1 MSRDPSFDEAT
12 LAAERRVGTVL
23 AEKWKLDK
31 LLGVG
36 GMAAVYSATHQNNGK
51 TFALKVLHPT
61 LAMQAEIK
69 KRFLRE
75 GYIANKVGHPGA
87 VSIID
92 DGSDPDGSV
101 FLVMALLEG
110 DSLRALAESR
120 RGRMAPKELL
130 PYVIDVLDVLDAA
143 HAQGIVHRDLK
154 ADNVFIT
161 KDGKAKVLDFGVA
174 RVLEGEGGKTRTG
187 MVMGTPEYMPPEQA
201 RGRSELIDGR
211 ADLWAVGAMIYRLL
225 SGRYPHEAET
235 PNEVLLLAMTE
246 PAPKLASAV
255 PDAAPKLQT
264 LVDKAM
270 AFDKNDRW
278 ADARAM
284 QAAAREALEEVKGRE
299 AATTAVTDLAT
310 LAVESAKTLPAEPS
324 PKGLWLHDK
333 ATPPASTQEPPK
345 KKKRGALGL
354 VLAAVVLALVAG
366 GVWLGVR
373 HLRTSVDDA
382 LADLADAAPSASV
395 LPLANAPD
403 ASEDATDDGDLDI
416 DEDNPYA
423 DWEGGALAPDSG
435 AAKPVATV
443 KPLPKNVG
451 KGTPPKKKKR

>member
-1 MSRDPSFDEAT
+1 MARDPSFDEAT

-23 AEKWKLDK
+23 ADKWKLDK

-61 LAMQAEIK
+61 LAMQAEVK

-75 GYIANKVGHPGA
+75 GYIANKIGHPNA

-101 FLVMALLEG
+101 FLVMELLEG
-110 DSLRALAESR
+110 DSLRGRAEAKH
-120 RGRMAPKELL
+120 GRMTPKELL
-130 PYVIDVLDVLDAA
+130 PWVIDVLDVLAAA
-143 HAQGIVHRDLK
+143 HEQGIVHRDLK

-161 KDGKAKVLDFGVA
+161 SDGKAKVLDFGVA

-201 RGRSELIDGR
+201 RGRSELVDGR

-225 SGRYPHEAET
+225 TGRYPHEAET

-246 PAPKLASAV
+246 PAPKLASAIA
-255 PDAAPKLQT
+255 DAGPKLQL

-270 AFDKNDRW
+270 AFDKVDRW

-284 QAAAREALEEVKGRE
+284 QAAAREALEEAKGRE

-333 ATPPASTQEPPK
+333 ATPPSAKEPPK
-345 KKKRGALGL
+345 KPKRS
-354 VLAAVVLALVAG
+354 VL
-366 GVWLGVR
+366 VWLGALFVIGCAGAAGGWFALR
-373 HLRTSVDDA
+373 HLRAHAGDLT
-382 LADLADAAPSASV
+382 ADLASDAGVPALAASGEVDASGDAADEA
-395 LPLANAPD
+395 
-403 ASEDATDDGDLDI
+403 DLDI
-416 DEDNPYA
+416 DDENPYA
-423 DWEGGALAPDSG
+423 DWDGALAAPDSG
-435 AAKPVATV
+435 AIATKPAPTV
-443 KPLPKNVG
+443 KPTTKGV
-451 KGTPPKKKKR
+451 KGTVKKKKR